1 MAAGPRKTKTSEAAA
16 EPVVQTI
23 ESVPTPE
30 AVTHAVTEQV
40 AAVEETVE
48 KAVPAQVAEVIA
60 EVKKVQEAAKHV
72 AEETVATLEGS
83 FEHAAKNLQAFS
95 AKAFEAYQN
104 NATASVNYAQALA
117 GVRSVSEAIA
127 LISEHTRQQY
137 EALVSQSKE
146 LTALAQQL
154 AVDSAGPLKDQ
165 VNKIFK
171 AK

>member
-1 MAAGPRKTKTSEAAA
+1 MAAGPRKTKTVVESGVLRITEDEVAEASSEV
-16 EPVVQTI
+16 ETTQ
-23 ESVPTPE
+23 
-30 AVTHAVTEQV
+30 
-40 AAVEETVE
+40 AAVEE
-48 KAVPAQVAEVIA
+48 AVAEYTPAPVAEVIA
-60 EVKKVQEAAKHV
+60 EVKKVQETAKQI
-72 AEETVATLEGS
+72 AEETTATLEGS
-83 FEHAAKNLQAFS
+83 FEQAAKNLQAFS

-137 EALVSQSKE
+137 EALVAQSKE

-154 AVDSAGPLKDQ
+154 ALDSAGPLKDQ

-171 AK
+171 TK